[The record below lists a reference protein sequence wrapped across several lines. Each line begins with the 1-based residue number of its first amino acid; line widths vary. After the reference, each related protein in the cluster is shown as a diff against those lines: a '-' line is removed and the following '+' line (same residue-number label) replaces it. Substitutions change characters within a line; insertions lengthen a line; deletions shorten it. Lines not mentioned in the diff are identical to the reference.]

1 MGENGSIMLWGGA
14 VLAWAGGET
23 GRVMIA
29 SGMGG
34 LTRWIASD
42 RRALRDGALAIAGGV
57 LAGRYLWPIIL
68 WSLGMD
74 HTPDSIAMAAFVA
87 GTMGISGIRI
97 FTAMFEARAARL
109 RDA

>member
-1 MGENGSIMLWGGA
+1 MGEGLVFLSGA
-14 VLAWAGGET
+14 LIAWIGGEG
-23 GRVMIA
+23 GRVLIA

-42 RRALRDGALAIAGGV
+42 RRALRDGVLAIAGGV
-57 LAGRYLWPIIL
+57 VAGQYLWPIVL
-68 WSLGMD
+68 WTLRMD
-74 HTPDSIAMAAFVA
+74 ATPDSIAMAAFVA

-97 FTAMFEARAARL
+97 FTAMFEARAAKL

>member
-1 MGENGSIMLWGGA
+1 MGEIVVFGLGA
-14 VLAWAGGET
+14 ALAWAGGEG
-23 GRVMIA
+23 GRVLVA

-42 RRALRDGALAIAGGV
+42 RRALRDGV
-57 LAGRYLWPIIL
+57 LAVIGGAVAGQYLWPIVL
-68 WSLGMD
+68 WSLRMEE
-74 HTPDSIAMAAFVA
+74 TPDSIAMAAFVA

-97 FTAMFEARAARL
+97 AAAVFEARAAKA